1 MRGPGYAHNPHSPL
15 VPWAAIASR
24 TLLQVGTG
32 SLGGYVV
39 GHPAVSVSEALRGW
53 SVGLD
58 GGVQAL
64 EGLVSDV
71 HIGAESGSVSAGW
84 IAEPGTGTFS
94 NPTFGTVHLK
104 PRTLAGAVHMSGRL
118 FNQGPLAESLV
129 KSSLQREAGKLF
141 DRAIFNG
148 TGGDEPTGILNTSG
162 VNSLTGTGLDLA
174 DLLDEQQQIAS
185 AGVVDANHRWIG
197 NPHMREL
204 LGGREKSSG
213 SGKYLWE
220 DDRVLNR
227 PAVVSNEIPAASI
240 THGDLSQCVLGL
252 WGGGFE
258 LGFDPYSNG
267 NFQAFRYSVRVLLS
281 ADVGVLQ
288 PTALRSIEGIT

>member
-1 MRGPGYAHNPHSPL
+1 MLREAADLKIRDAARDMERLEQMQREARAGGHSYNVVRVVRALTPDGGGGLRHGLEAETAQELAKMRGPGYAHNPHSPL

-148 TGGDEPTGILNTSG
+148 TGGDR
-162 VNSLTGTGLDLA
+162 A
-174 DLLDEQQQIAS
+174 DGHPQ
-185 AGVVDANHRWIG
+185 H
-197 NPHMREL
+197 
-204 LGGREKSSG
+204 
-213 SGKYLWE
+213 
-220 DDRVLNR
+220 
-227 PAVVSNEIPAASI
+227 
-240 THGDLSQCVLGL
+240 
-252 WGGGFE
+252 
-258 LGFDPYSNG
+258 
-267 NFQAFRYSVRVLLS
+267 VRS
-281 ADVGVLQ
+281 
-288 PTALRSIEGIT
+288 E